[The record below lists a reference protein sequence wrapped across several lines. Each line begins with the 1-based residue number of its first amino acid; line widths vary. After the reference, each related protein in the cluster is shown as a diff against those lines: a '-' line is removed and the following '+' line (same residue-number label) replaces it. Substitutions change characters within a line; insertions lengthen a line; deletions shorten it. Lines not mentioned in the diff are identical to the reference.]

1 MDCWLSIASSTRS
14 AGIRAGLGAA
24 GIALAA
30 YLLTGC
36 SEHANLPVY
45 FSVPEFVLT
54 DQRGAK
60 FDSTAELNGKVWVA
74 DFMFTNCPGPCP
86 RMSAQMKQVQN
97 ALAPNGVRMVSLTI
111 DPQRDSPETLKVYAS
126 RYSARPG
133 VWFFLTGDVQTLR
146 HLDRDVFKLGDIDGS
161 LDHSTRF
168 VLVDRKEQVRGF
180 YLTEDSDAIQRVI
193 ADAKA
198 LIRERG

>member
-1 MDCWLSIASSTRS
+1 MGCWLSIASSIS
-14 AGIRAGLGAA
+14 ASVVRAGLAAA

-30 YLLTGC
+30 YSLTGC

-45 FSVPEFVLT
+45 GAVPEFVLT
-54 DQRGAK
+54 DQTGAK
-60 FDSTAELNGKVWVA
+60 FDSAPELDGKVWVA

-86 RMSAQMKQVQN
+86 RMSNQMKQVQN

-111 DPQRDSPETLKVYAS
+111 DPQRDSPETLRVYAS

-133 VWFFLTGDVQTLR
+133 VWFFLTGDVKTLQ

-180 YLTEDSDAIQRVI
+180 YLTEEPDAIQRVI

-198 LIRERG
+198 LIRERD

>member
-1 MDCWLSIASSTRS
+1 
-14 AGIRAGLGAA
+14 
-24 GIALAA
+24 
-30 YLLTGC
+30 
-36 SEHANLPVY
+36 
-45 FSVPEFVLT
+45 
-54 DQRGAK
+54 
-60 FDSTAELNGKVWVA
+60 
-74 DFMFTNCPGPCP
+74 
-86 RMSAQMKQVQN
+86 MSAQMKQVQN

-133 VWFFLTGDVQTLR
+133 VWFFLTGDVETLR

-198 LIRERG
+198 LIRERN

>member
-1 MDCWLSIASSTRS
+1 MGCWLSTARVISVA
-14 AGIRAGLGAA
+14 AIVAGLA
-24 GIALAA
+24 
-30 YLLTGC
+30 GC
-36 SEHANLPVY
+36 SAHANLPSY
-45 FSVPEFVLT
+45 GSVPEFILT
-54 DQRGAK
+54 DQSGAR
-60 FDSTAELNGKVWVA
+60 FDSSPVLDGHVWVA

-86 RMSAQMKQVQN
+86 RMSAQMRQVQT
-97 ALAPNGVRMVSLTI
+97 ALAPNDVKLISLTV
-111 DPQRDSPETLKVYAS
+111 DPRRDSPETLKIYAS

-133 VWFFLTGDVQTLR
+133 VWYFLTGDLNTLQ

-180 YLTEDSDAIQRVI
+180 YLTEEPDAIARVI

-198 LIRERG
+198 LVKERT

>member
-1 MDCWLSIASSTRS
+1 MASGISIRD
-14 AGIRAGLGAA
+14 
-24 GIALAA
+24 LAA
-30 YLLTGC
+30 AAISLSACLITGC
-36 SEHANLPVY
+36 SQHSDLPSY
-45 FSVPEFVLT
+45 GAVPEFVLT
-54 DQRGAK
+54 DQTGAK
-60 FDSTAELNGKVWVA
+60 FDSTPELDGKVWVA

-86 RMSAQMKQVQN
+86 RMSSQMKQVQN
-97 ALAPNGVRMVSLTI
+97 ALAPNGVRMISLTI
-111 DPQRDSPETLKVYAS
+111 DPRRDSPETLKIYSS

-133 VWFFLTGDVQTLR
+133 VWFFLTGDVETLR

-168 VLVDRKEQVRGF
+168 VLVDRKEQIRGF
-180 YLTEDSDAIQRVI
+180 YLTEDGDAVRQVI